1 MSLSS
6 LFGGSPASNGG
17 NALNLATSQTSV
29 VFTTFSLSASL
40 PASSTVS
47 GVMYPFGLSQPSQV
61 SIVVPST
68 EKWYLADFYVDSALA
83 VDLQIQFVINGIVQP
98 LVVNLNS
105 TIVSNSARFHLPTPI
120 LVMPNQTFSVNA
132 ITYTVNGT
140 AASTENVYLAF
151 VRMPV

>member
-6 LFGGSPASNGG
+6 LFGGAPASNGG
-17 NALNLATSQTSV
+17 NALNLTTSQTSV

-140 AASTENVYLAF
+140 AA
-151 VRMPV
+151 

>member
-17 NALNLATSQTSV
+17 NALNLTTSQTSV

-40 PASSTVS
+40 PANSTVS

-68 EKWYLADFYVDSALA
+68 EKWYLADFYVDSALT

-132 ITYTVNGT
+132 ITYTANGT
-140 AASTENVYLAF
+140 TAITENVYLAF

>member
-6 LFGGSPASNGG
+6 LFGGAPASNGG
-17 NALNLATSQTSV
+17 NALNLTTSQTSV

-68 EKWYLADFYVDSALA
+68 EKWYLADFYVDSALT

-132 ITYTVNGT
+132 ITYTANGST
-140 AASTENVYLAF
+140 AITENVYLAF

>member
-17 NALNLATSQTSV
+17 NALNLTTSQTSV

>member
-17 NALNLATSQTSV
+17 NALNLTTSQTSV

-68 EKWYLADFYVDSALA
+68 EKWYLADFYVDSALT